1 MSYFQSIC
9 LLFSSFS
16 PLWVAVLFID
26 IKSIVERRPF
36 VVTEYLSIVII
47 GLLFLIS
54 VKKLSSV
61 INSTKRNKREA
72 QAFTLNAIK
81 KQKSVTAEFVLSYIV
96 PLIAFDF
103 TQWDGVVLFGIFF
116 LLLAFLCAKHSY
128 FSVNVLLELFG
139 YRFYSCELINSNGI
153 TIEKNIKNNHSLV
166 EKKGEDIYLF
176 DINNEYCLEAE
187 IKKD

>member
-9 LLFSSFS
+9 LLFTSFS

-26 IKSIVERRPF
+26 IKSIVENRSF
-36 VVTEYLSIVII
+36 IITEYISIAVIV
-47 GLLFLIS
+47 LMFLIS
-54 VKKLSSV
+54 IKKLSSV
-61 INSTKRNKREA
+61 INKANNNKREA
-72 QAFTLNAIK
+72 QTFTLNSIV

-103 TQWDGVVLFGIFF
+103 TQWDGVVLFGLFF

-139 YRFYSCELINSNGI
+139 YRFYSCELINSNEI
-153 TIEKNIKNNHSLV
+153 IVEKNVISNHSLV
-166 EKKGEDIYLF
+166 EKKGEDIRVI
-176 DINNEYCLEAE
+176 DINNEYCIEV
-187 IKKD
+187 

>member
-9 LLFSSFS
+9 LLFTSFS

-26 IKSIVERRPF
+26 IKSIVEHRSF
-36 VVTEYLSIVII
+36 VITEYFSIVFII
-47 GLLFLIS
+47 LMFLIS
-54 VKKLSSV
+54 LIKLSSV
-61 INSTKRNKREA
+61 IKRAKCNKREA
-72 QAFTLNAIK
+72 QTFTLNSIV

-139 YRFYSCELINSNGI
+139 YHFFSCELINSNGI
-153 TIEKNIKNNHSLV
+153 TIEKNVISNHTLV
-166 EKKGEDIYLF
+166 EKKGSDIRVM
-176 DINNEYCLEAE
+176 DINNEYCLEV
-187 IKKD
+187 